1 MPSVQLI
8 EEIVRKVLAE
18 SGLNNQMSV
27 QQSQV
32 STGPRYLILA
42 EQDRVDK
49 KKLARLLPT
58 AACPVF
64 MEHKDQVTAQDI
76 VDAAYERII
85 LPRLCLKEMADLAL
99 GRTAGRIPGLVLS
112 LLMQGQKIEVL
123 AFDYYE
129 FKDTAPPALF
139 QLYRG
144 YEETLAG
151 FGLCRFQ
158 SGCGHS
164 RTIHDRLVTERVV
177 TELSAIGVTEI
188 ITGPG
193 CLVTALAADMARE
206 NSIRIITG
214 SVAGKR
220 KA

>member
-1 MPSVQLI
+1 MPSVELI

-49 KKLARLLPT
+49 KSLSRQLSK

-64 MEHKDQVTAQDI
+64 MGDSVVAQDI

-99 GRTAGRIPGLVLS
+99 GRAAGGIPGLVLS

-123 AFDYYE
+123 AFDYDE

-139 QLYRG
+139 QMYRG
-144 YEETLAG
+144 YEDTLAG

-177 TELSAIGVTEI
+177 TELSATGVTKI

-214 SVAGKR
+214 SAAGKR